1 MARMMKKMGKMGG
14 LGGLK
19 NMMSSLGGASPNP
32 GLGMVKIQLW
42 MPIKWPNYKK

>member
-19 NMMSSLGGASPNP
+19 NMMSSLEDQVQI
-32 GLGMVKIQLW
+32 LDQGMVKIQLW
-42 MPIKWPNYKK
+42 IQIRWPNYKK